1 MIDRFKKSG
10 KIGCFIAIHPP
21 ISFHLAEFDEQGSV
35 QRLRSSQQSEIW
47 INGGYFIFRNK
58 IFDYIREGEELV
70 LEPFNRLIEG
80 GHLMA
85 YKYEGFWRAMDT
97 LRDRQVLE
105 DMVERG
111 ETPWRSSQSVPRQG
125 SRIMKRCSSRRP
137 VTGCRYSVWARIRMT
152 SRSGPVQRS

>member
-1 MIDRFKKSG
+1 MIYCFKKSG

-21 ISFHLAEFDEQGSV
+21 VSFHLAEFDEQGGV
-35 QRLRSSQQSEIW
+35 QCLRSSQESGIW

-70 LEPFNRLIEG
+70 FEPFTRLIEG

-85 YKYEGFWRAMDT
+85 YKSEGCGGAMVT
-97 LRDRQVLE
+97 LRDRQLLE

-111 ETPWRSSQSVPRQG
+111 NMPWRRQLPEVP
-125 SRIMKRCSSRRP
+125 
-137 VTGCRYSVWARIRMT
+137 AR
-152 SRSGPVQRS
+152 VA